1 MVKNLTYL
9 FVANPSRVASSS
21 GTTTRK
27 SLIILPGAEN
37 IMCNVSIDSCELCVK
52 RVSFAS
58 CPKTV
63 LLCMLNLYNG
73 KNSFQL
79 FVVDLS
85 TCSDFHQSFAID
97 CPNYSKLAIFEGT
110 T

>member
-9 FVANPSRVASSS
+9 FVAYPSRVASSS

-37 IMCNVSIDSCELCVK
+37 IKCNVSIDSCELCVE

-63 LLCMLNLYNG
+63 LLCMHHLYKHVLKCISNMRSI
-73 KNSFQL
+73 KEILPF
-79 FVVDLS
+79 
-85 TCSDFHQSFAID
+85 
-97 CPNYSKLAIFEGT
+97 
-110 T
+110 